1 MRSIGLLALV
11 CLFAAGSGCACPP
24 GAARYRT
31 VDLDRDLAE
40 GTLARYRAEAVAAE
54 RAGQE
59 GHVLVLESTNL
70 WPLGLVGYWRR
81 GSVRAMEMPG
91 GVEYLV
97 SESRGYG
104 PLSVLYVSGDE
115 AAFSADGVRLRG
127 SASASLLWGHLAM
140 FHSMDSGGA
149 GSARHR
155 HDSAH
160 LLHHFL
166 NWSTEHAGT
175 SFWLF
180 SAPNPV
186 GAGQQ

>member
-1 MRSIGLLALV
+1 
-11 CLFAAGSGCACPP
+11 
-24 GAARYRT
+24 
-31 VDLDRDLAE
+31 DLDRDLAE